1 MILMCWINKS
11 FCIFFLELLCVVEP
25 RVVNSAVVTKGETEE
40 DKKLNATYIMSVA
53 RNLSCSLFLLPED
66 IIKVNRKMILILT
79 ASIIMYW
86 SLLQQAGYTALAIG
100 VTWICHPIKHLVE
113 PLWPAR
119 FCKNPLEQ

>member
-25 RVVNSAVVTKGETEE
+25 RVVNSGVVTKGETEE

-53 RNLSCSLFLLPED
+53 RKLSCSLFLLPED
-66 IIKVNRKMILILT
+66 IIKV
-79 ASIIMYW
+79 
-86 SLLQQAGYTALAIG
+86 GYTALAIR

-113 PLWPAR
+113 PFWPAR